1 MAVDTTGLM
10 QSLDED
16 VMGTVID
23 SDDVMEMAGGTSGP
37 LFGSNFLQS
46 ISDYLGGGGA
56 QGLAGLG
63 LLMNAYGRLGDVG
76 QRGLQLGQGL
86 AETQLGQAAF
96 RPYTLTT
103 ATGGQFMAGPEGSTM
118 ALSPEEQAMRG
129 QLFGG
134 AGDFYRQA
142 AMPTA
147 DREAAI
153 YSRMRDVMAP
163 EERRQQLGLE
173 ERLAS
178 QGRLGLRTA
187 QFGGAPEQFALA
199 QAQEEAR
206 NRAMLGAMQQA
217 QAEQRQQA
225 ALGQQYLT
233 GSYLPQAQLLAALS
247 PGQTAAAAQQ
257 QAQLYGTGLFGEA
270 TASGIDAL
278 LASGLGQANLIG
290 EAGTGLLSGLFASPA
305 TGEGGKRTGFLDIIR
320 GLGEDLGIGG

>member
-1 MAVDTTGLM
+1 MNAY
-10 QSLDED
+10 SR
-16 VMGTVID
+16 
-23 SDDVMEMAGGTSGP
+23 
-37 LFGSNFLQS
+37 
-46 ISDYLGGGGA
+46 LGDIG
-56 QGLAGLG
+56 QQGLG
-63 LLMNAYGRLGDVG
+63 LG
-76 QRGLQLGQGL
+76 QDL
-86 AETQLGQAAF
+86 AQTQMGQAAF

-118 ALSPEEQAMRG
+118 AVSPEEQALRN

-134 AGDFYRQA
+134 AGSFYQQA
-142 AMPTA
+142 AMPTGA
-147 DREAAI
+147 REAEI
-153 YSRMRDVMAP
+153 YERMRATMRP
-163 EERRQQLGLE
+163 EEERQSLGLE

-225 ALGQQYLT
+225 ALGQQYLL
-233 GSYLPQAQLLAALS
+233 GSYMPQQQMLAALS
-247 PGQTAAAAQQ
+247 PGQTAAAQQQ
-257 QAQLYGTGLFGEA
+257 QAQLYGTRLFGEA

-290 EAGTGLLSGLFASPA
+290 EAGTGLLSGLFASPSS
-305 TGEGGKRTGFLDIIR
+305 GEGGGLLDVVR
-320 GLGEDLGIGG
+320 GLGKDLGFIGG